1 MNTLSKNRDSKL
13 ITDKAVIDKLLNVKV
28 EDITQSYVFD
38 LFGTFDGKTL
48 CHQYDML
55 KVPPG
60 YYTVDGKKNKNTF
73 VTTAGIWLFNKY
85 FIEPGLTSVLGYIN
99 EPITSKRYKKIN
111 KALSYALMEDRID
124 IPTLKEFL
132 EKTQEWTK
140 YVTPLAGSWSYK
152 MLTLTSVVNKKKEE
166 LCKKYQKELDA
177 GDIVVAEKVQK
188 ELLQYALDYM
198 GDDPSLDGF
207 LSGAGGSIDNNF
219 MSMYVMKGAIR
230 DQNPDAEQEYHI
242 AKSNYMDGISADEYS
257 LFASSLALGPV
268 SRAVKTAS
276 GGWWEKLMISAHQH
290 LVFGKPGSDCGTKN
304 YVTVTLT
311 PDNLDKWIYS
321 YMVTPSGLV
330 ELTSQNASK
339 YFGKKVK
346 FRFASMCKMKGGFC
360 NKCAGNLFYRQG
372 ITNGG
377 LVTDVLASKLKNICM
392 KYFHDST
399 VTTVEMNPWEAF
411 SMDD

>member
-1 MNTLSKNRDSKL
+1 MDIESRDPVV
-13 ITDKAVIDKLLNVKV
+13 ITDKAVIDKLLNVKP
-28 EDITQSYVFD
+28 EDVTQSFVFD

-60 YYTVDGKKNKNTF
+60 YYKVNGKPNKNTF
-73 VTTAGIWLFNKY
+73 TTTAGIWLFNKY
-85 FIEPGLTSVLGYIN
+85 FIEPGLTGVLGYIN
-99 EPITSKRYKKIN
+99 EPITSKKYKKIN
-111 KALSYALMEDRID
+111 KQLSYALMEDSIELSV
-124 IPTLKEFL
+124 LKEFL

-166 LCKKYQKELDA
+166 LCNKYKKELDA

-188 ELLQYALDYM
+188 ELLKYALDYM

-219 MSMYVMKGAIR
+219 MSMYIMKGAIR

-290 LVFGKPGSDCGTKN
+290 LVFGPAGSDCGTKR
-304 YVTVTLT
+304 YVEEILT

-321 YMVTPSGLV
+321 YMVTPQGLV
-330 ELTSQNASK
+330 ELTSQNANK

-346 FRFASMCKMKGGFC
+346 FRFASMCKMEGGFC

-399 VTTVEMNPWEAF
+399 VTTVEMNPWSAF

>member
-219 MSMYVMKGAIR
+219 MSMYIMKGAIR